1 MDETLRALGGILL
14 KAIPTFVLVLA
25 LYLYLGR
32 VFFRPLEKVLSKR
45 YEATEGARKLADES
59 LAKATAKTEEYE
71 AAMRAAR
78 TDLYRELE
86 QLRRELQQERA
97 AALEE
102 ARHKAEAQV
111 TEGKAQL
118 AGQVEQVKQT
128 LATQSGALANQ
139 IADSILRRRTA

>member
-14 KAIPTFVLVLA
+14 KAIPTFVLVFV

-32 VFFRPLEKVLSKR
+32 VFFRPLEKVLRKR

-59 LAKATAKTEEYE
+59 LANATAKTEEYE

-78 TDLYRELE
+78 ADLYRELE

-97 AALEE
+97 AKLEE

-118 AGQVEQVKQT
+118 AAQGQELKQT
-128 LATQSGALANQ
+128 RAKRWPTR
-139 IADSILRRRTA
+139 LRIPF

>member
-14 KAIPTFVLVLA
+14 KAIPTFVLVFV

-32 VFFRPLEKVLSKR
+32 VFFRPLEKVLRKR

-59 LAKATAKTEEYE
+59 LANATAKTEEYE

-78 TDLYRELE
+78 ADLYRELE

-97 AALEE
+97 AKLEE

-118 AGQVEQVKQT
+118 AAQVQELKQT
-128 LATQSGALANQ
+128 LAAESEALANQ